1 MTKPIGIEDM
11 TAEQII
17 KLILA
22 VQKFFQKS
30 FIRTGED
37 STSIYFYNTKNS
49 VNTYINIDN
58 KLLAQYRISLQVLLL
73 NPQSGS

>member
-1 MTKPIGIEDM
+1 MTRPSGIEDM

-22 VQKFFQKS
+22 VQHSFQKS

-49 VNTYINIDN
+49 VNTYMT
-58 KLLAQYRISLQVLLL
+58 IS
-73 NPQSGS
+73 S